1 MNKIKI
7 IIKREYLTRV
17 SKKSFLVMTILGPIL
32 MSLLIFTPFFLSN
45 IEEDRLNIMV
55 VDQTLSVN
63 ENDSVYLFK
72 NQFKTSDKIKFEY
85 FDNIETA
92 QSILKACASALR
104 NPLRNHS

>member
-45 IEEDRLNIMV
+45 IEEERLNIMV

-63 ENDSVYLFK
+63 ENEFDKTKFKRFDSNLDDAFK
-72 NQFKTSDKIKFEY
+72 ISVK
-85 FDNIETA
+85 NIFT
-92 QSILKACASALR
+92 IHICTVICGYTFL
-104 NPLRNHS
+104 

>member
-55 VDQTLSVN
+55 VDLLALMKTIAFIYSRINLKPPTKLS
-63 ENDSVYLFK
+63 L
-72 NQFKTSDKIKFEY
+72 
-85 FDNIETA
+85 
-92 QSILKACASALR
+92 SILTT
-104 NPLRNHS
+104 